1 LRANADKS
9 MDFEEIK
16 KIIEADGG
24 KFIIIEN
31 GEPVMVITSF
41 EEYKKKVLGSKE
53 DQPKKERKPLPEE
66 LKEEELKVEDLPL

>member
-1 LRANADKS
+1 LKANVDKG

-31 GEPVMVITSF
+31 GKPVMVVTSF
-41 EEYKKKVLGSKE
+41 KEYKERVLEKRE
-53 DQPKKERKPLPEE
+53 NQPKKERKPVPQE